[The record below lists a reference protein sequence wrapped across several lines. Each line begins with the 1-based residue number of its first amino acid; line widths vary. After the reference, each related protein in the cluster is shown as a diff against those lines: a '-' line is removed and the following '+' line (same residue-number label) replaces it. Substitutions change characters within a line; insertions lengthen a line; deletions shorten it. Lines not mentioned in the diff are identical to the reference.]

1 MNTPLPPIPEILFV
15 LLTFFLLAVTV
26 IAVRMKAEN
35 KMTALRVFLV
45 LFFWLSFLKI
55 ISGMEFFHDYV
66 TMPPRLMIAPFSCLI
81 AIIILTASKKFAGFL
96 RKIPLHWLIYLQSFR
111 ILMEIILYMLAEHG
125 VIHERLSFAGRNF
138 DILAGISA
146 LLVGWLVQKNKITK
160 PWLITWNIACILL
173 LMNIVILAILSTPY
187 PFSIFRDE
195 PVNTVVFY
203 YPFIWLPGF
212 VAPFALALHLFS
224 LRKITTV

>member
-1 MNTPLPPIPEILFV
+1 MPTPQSAEILFI
-15 LLTFFLLAVTV
+15 LLTFFLVTVTV

-35 KMTALRVFLV
+35 RKTALRVFLA
-45 LFFWLSFLKI
+45 LFFWLTFLKV
-55 ISGMEFFHDYV
+55 ISGMEFFHDY
-66 TMPPRLMIAPFSCLI
+66 TALPPRLMIAPLPCLI
-81 AIIILTASKKFAGFL
+81 AILILAVSNKFYEFL

-111 ILMEIILYMLAEHG
+111 ILMEIILYMLAKHG

-146 LLVGWLVQKNKITK
+146 LLIGWMVQKNKISR

-173 LMNIVILAILSTPY
+173 LMNIVLMAILSTPY
-187 PFSIFRDE
+187 SFSIFKDE

-212 VAPFALALHLFS
+212 VAPFALALHIFT
-224 LRKITTV
+224 LRKISSQQ